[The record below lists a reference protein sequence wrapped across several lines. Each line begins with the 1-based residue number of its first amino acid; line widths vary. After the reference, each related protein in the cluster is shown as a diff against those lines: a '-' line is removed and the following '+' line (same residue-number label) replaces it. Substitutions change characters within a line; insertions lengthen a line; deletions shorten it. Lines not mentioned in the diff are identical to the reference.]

1 MIGVTAARRSQG
13 HQWRNLILVLEAT
26 LNGPRSGSRRPA
38 EHGYERRPV
47 PKAGL
52 RAEGSG

>member
-1 MIGVTAARRSQG
+1 MPRLFITGVPGCAKTSFTRWLA
-13 HQWRNLILVLEAT
+13 
-26 LNGPRSGSRRPA
+26 A